1 MDNLKKINVSEN
13 LLQVKNQR
21 QKTRA
26 NKSAV
31 SQLKPT
37 TVKELLLQK
46 LKQYKKEKSRKK
58 RCSTKFD

>member
-1 MDNLKKINVSEN
+1 MVINIMDNLKKINVSEN

-21 QKTRA
+21 QKIRA

-46 LKQYKKEKSRKK
+46 LKQYK
-58 RCSTKFD
+58 